1 MPDATLSAAI
11 KEAYASATGII
22 YHTLELRHP
31 NFTEPIRVVR
41 DHQDLT
47 ATLEDTAP
55 ENPGAEV
62 LFVGFAFD
70 FSKPEVS
77 PAGVP
82 QLTITMD
89 NVSRDI
95 TANIELAMGSTDLVK
110 VTYREYLDSD
120 LSGPQNDPPIHMD
133 IMTISATVFQVTA
146 VAGFPNLMNRKFPT
160 LAYSTDKFP
169 GLIT

>member
-1 MPDATLSAAI
+1 MPDTTLSAAI

-31 NFTEPIRVVR
+31 DFDTPIRVVR

-55 ENPGAEV
+55 SDPGAQV
-62 LFVGFAFD
+62 TFVGFAFD

-77 PAGVP
+77 PTGVP

-95 TANIELAMGSTDLVK
+95 VANIELAMGSTELVK

-120 LSGPQNDPPIHMD
+120 LTGPQNDPPIHMD
-133 IMTISATVFQVTA
+133 IISISATVFQVTA
-146 VAGFPNLMNRKFPT
+146 TAGFPNLMNRKFPT
-160 LAYSTDKFP
+160 LSYSPEEFP
-169 GLIT
+169 GVTA